1 MEKLNEQTVSSSHTE
16 KSEVVTGEAERK
28 VSYGKFK
35 DLDSLLSA
43 YNSLEAEFT
52 KRSQRLKELE
62 SKSVAPSDKQEKD
75 SATENHN
82 STPTETEEEKEKRI
96 IGDYIKSLISSKPKT
111 VVLSG
116 GMATSTPQ
124 NAQRALPRQA
134 YSQKKFLTKIKEK
147 IWQ

>member
-35 DLDSLLSA
+35 DLDALLSA

-62 SKSVAPSDKQEKD
+62 SKSVAPLDKQEND
-75 SATENHN
+75 SVTENHD

-124 NAQRALPRQA
+124 KRPKSVTEAGLLA
-134 YSQKKFLTKIKEK
+134 KEIFNK
-147 IWQ
+147 D